1 MEEKPSRNEDEYF
14 VKHNAELI
22 KQLRARQ
29 DAERSQAEAKQQ
41 PMVCPRC
48 GATLDEVKM
57 QSVLVD
63 VCPQCKGMWL
73 DAGELEIIRESRAGK
88 SFFDSILGH
97 RNK

>member
-14 VKHNAELI
+14 VKQNAELI

-29 DAERSQAEAKQQ
+29 DAERSQAEAQRQ

-48 GATLDEVKM
+48 GTSLDEVKM

-63 VCPQCKGMWL
+63 VCSQCKGMWL
-73 DAGELEIIRESRAGK
+73 DAGELEIIRESRGGK
-88 SFFDSILGH
+88 SFFDSLLGH
-97 RNK
+97 RHK